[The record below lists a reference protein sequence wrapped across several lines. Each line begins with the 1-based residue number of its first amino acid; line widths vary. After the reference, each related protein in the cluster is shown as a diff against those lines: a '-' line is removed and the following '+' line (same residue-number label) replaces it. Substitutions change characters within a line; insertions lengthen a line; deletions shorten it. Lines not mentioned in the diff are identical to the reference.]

1 MLDILA
7 TISSLTAAM
16 RPSRSKTGP
25 AKLKIEPQLGCKPT
39 SFAGFWLGLRVAD
52 LNVTLRAGS

>member
-1 MLDILA
+1 MLDILT

-16 RPSRSKTGP
+16 RPSRSKTGLQ
-25 AKLKIEPQLGCKPT
+25 LKIEPQLGCKPT